1 MEEDLFNEIA
11 KRKKESKEMNRE
23 DEKINFDGCDY
34 VRAWCSY
41 LYTKI
46 DDKYFKNNYEEYFEY
61 KNEKM
66 IFVGKG
72 WLNGDSFKTVYT
84 EEYLKP
90 LREFYNAENKKEYA
104 NKRRQL
110 RRFYKNTYPDNENYL
125 IDALDRL
132 KKEHLI
138 IIKRISEAK
147 DLRRERI
154 LK

>member
-1 MEEDLFNEIA
+1 MGKYFFNEIA

-110 RRFYKNTYPDNENYL
+110 RRFYKKTYGDEDCL
-125 IDALDRL
+125 IKELDKL

>member
-1 MEEDLFNEIA
+1 MFNEIT

-46 DDKYFKNNYEEYFEY
+46 NEKYCKNIYEEYFEY

-66 IFVGKG
+66 VFVGKG

-84 EEYLKP
+84 DEYLKP
-90 LREFYNAENKKEYA
+90 LREFYIAENKRDYA

>member
-1 MEEDLFNEIA
+1 
-11 KRKKESKEMNRE
+11 MNRE

-46 DDKYFKNNYEEYFEY
+46 DEKYFKNIQEEYFEY

-66 IFVGKG
+66 IFVGRG

-90 LREFYNAENKKEYA
+90 LREFYIAENKKEYA

-110 RRFYKNTYPDNENYL
+110 RRFYKKTYGDEDFL
-125 IDALDRL
+125 IKELDKL